1 MAKRKASRTIVGSP
15 LTPGLLGELDA
26 LGKLPSTPG
35 DFKPDGNWVNKYRI
49 WTCHGYRES
58 GNQDVGFVRL
68 KHLNPF
74 GQLFV
79 FTRFYSMLPF
89 EQSVYEGP
97 SSGSAR
103 SPSRISF
110 ASFKNRGV
118 FTAQLLVD

>member
-1 MAKRKASRTIVGSP
+1 MVFVRHDFFLSTTI
-15 LTPGLLGELDA
+15 LGVRARFVSEFSERFLNPFVHLIPEA
-26 LGKLPSTPG
+26 QNG
-35 DFKPDGNWVNKYRI
+35 F
-49 WTCHGYRES
+49 
-58 GNQDVGFVRL
+58 GFVRL